1 MRQDHQLDH
10 GSRPIASSPGARD
23 VALAALAASRQRRC
37 FVDQALQ
44 DQPAFAQLAPAD
56 AALANELT
64 LGVVR
69 HRLTLSRVLSAML
82 KGDPRRV
89 RPAIRDAMLIG
100 AYQLIWLDRVPP
112 FAAVD
117 QAVEQAKR
125 EDGRKVGGLVNAIL
139 RELLRRQQERRCRFD
154 RADPRRCI
162 RVDYQRGCL
171 FDFDL
176 LPDPNA
182 EPVEYLSLATSHP
195 ATLVGRWRKYFGLPA
210 TRQICWAGQFR
221 PPLCLRP
228 NTLRIEPEA
237 LVRQLAS
244 EGNTVE
250 FDRAR
255 RAVWVAAGPPLP
267 RIRAFAAGL
276 CQPQDPTAMDVVRR
290 AGLEPGMNVLDL
302 CAAPGT
308 KTTQMAEVMEHRGCV
323 VACDVDD
330 RKLGLIRQNAH
341 RLDIDLVQTTLPDGL
356 SHWRERLGRFDVI
369 FVDAPCSNTG
379 VLARRPEAR
388 YRFSPQQVQSLVAL
402 QAQLLDR
409 AAALADAETRIVYS
423 TCSIEPEENEQ
434 AIQHFCVRHQDWR
447 LVDSMQR
454 LPQAGATCLDWQD
467 GGFVAELRRGE

>member
-1 MRQDHQLDH
+1 MQQDYEHYH
-10 GSRPIASSPGARD
+10 GSRPTRSSPGARD
-23 VALAALAASRQRRC
+23 VALGALAGSRQRRC

-69 HRLTLSRVLSAML
+69 HRLTLSRVLSALL
-82 KGDPRRV
+82 KGDPRLV
-89 RPAIRDAMLIG
+89 RPAIRDVMLIG

-125 EDGRKVGGLVNAIL
+125 AGGRKAGGLVNAVL
-139 RELLRRQQERRCRFD
+139 RELLRRQEQHRCRFD
-154 RADPRRCI
+154 QADPRRCI

-176 LPDPNA
+176 LPDPHSQ
-182 EPVEYLSLATSHP
+182 PVEHLSLATSHP
-195 ATLVGRWRKYFGLPA
+195 ATLVGRWRRHFGLPP

-228 NTLRIEPEA
+228 NALRIQPEA
-237 LVRQLAS
+237 LVRQLAG
-244 EGNTVE
+244 EGHTVE
-250 FDRAR
+250 FDQSRQ
-255 RAVWVAAGPPLP
+255 AVWVVAGPAVPG
-267 RIRAFAAGL
+267 IGAFAAGL

-290 AGLEPGMNVLDL
+290 ADLQPGMNVLDL

-308 KTTQMAEVMEHRGCV
+308 KTTQMVEVMEHRGCV

-330 RKLGLIRQNAH
+330 RKLDLIKQNAH
-341 RLDIDLVQTTLPDGL
+341 RLGIDLVQTTLPEGVSD
-356 SHWRERLGRFDVI
+356 WRERLGRFDVI

-388 YRFSPQQVQSLVAL
+388 YRFSPQRLRSLVAL

-409 AAALADAETRIVYS
+409 AAALADATTRIVYS

-434 AIQHFCVRHQDWR
+434 AIQNFCMRHQDWR
-447 LVDSMQR
+447 LVDSVQR
-454 LPQAGATCLDWQD
+454 LPQVGPTCLDWQD

>member
-1 MRQDHQLDH
+1 MEQEHEHDQI
-10 GSRPIASSPGARD
+10 GRPIAPSPGARD
-23 VALAALAASRQRRC
+23 VALAALTASRQRRC

-44 DQPAFAQLAPAD
+44 DQPAFAQLAPND

-69 HRLTLSRVLSAML
+69 HRLTLWRVLSAML

-100 AYQLIWLDRVPP
+100 AYQLIWLDRVPS

-125 EDGRKVGGLVNAIL
+125 GGGRKAGGLVNAVL

-154 RADPRRCI
+154 QADPRRCI

-171 FDFDL
+171 FDLDL
-176 LPDPNA
+176 LPKPSSQ
-182 EPVEYLSLATSHP
+182 PVEYLSLATSHP
-195 ATLVGRWRKYFGLPA
+195 ATLVGRWRKHFELQA

-237 LVRQLAS
+237 LVAELTR
-244 EGNTVE
+244 EGHTVE

-255 RAVWVAAGPPLP
+255 QAVWVVAGPAVP
-267 RIRAFAAGL
+267 RIGAFAAGL

-308 KTTQMAEVMEHRGCV
+308 KTTQMVEVMEHRGCV

-330 RKLGLIRQNAH
+330 RKLDLIKQNAH
-341 RLDIDLVQTTLPDGL
+341 RLGIDLVRTTLPEGL
-356 SHWRERLGRFDVI
+356 SDWRKRLERFDVI

-388 YRFSPQQVQSLVAL
+388 YRFSPRQVQSLVAI
-402 QAQLLDR
+402 QAKLLDE
-409 AAALADAETRIVYS
+409 AAALADADTRIIYS

-434 AIQHFCVRHQDWR
+434 AIQQFCVRHQDWR
-447 LVDSMQR
+447 LVDSVQR
-454 LPQAGATCLDWQD
+454 LPQAGASCVDWQD